1 MSLFFPLLAL
11 WVNQL
16 RNLCGATLVLPKAI
30 LHSTLYH
37 WGALSE
43 AEVLPKRPAGSFGKF
58 KISLPVYHQPVNQFY
73 SSFIQIIYMNLDLTK
88 RTALVCG
95 STQGLGYASAA
106 ELALLGCNV
115 ILMARSEEKLTAAI
129 KTLDQSKQQQHQWLV
144 ADFTDTSAVKLAID
158 EFVKNN
164 TVHILVN
171 NTGGPPGGAA
181 LTAKPEEFLA
191 AFNNHLINNHN
202 LVQAVVPGM
211 KAAGFGRII
220 NIISTSVK
228 SPIAGLGVSNTIR
241 AAVANWAK
249 TLATELGPF
258 GITVNNVLP
267 GFTKTVRADY
277 VIAAKAKA
285 NNTSEEE
292 VMKNLVAEIPVGRIG
307 EPEEFGAAVAFLCSP
322 AAAYINGINL
332 PVDGGRLGCL

>member
-1 MSLFFPLLAL
+1 
-11 WVNQL
+11 
-16 RNLCGATLVLPKAI
+16 
-30 LHSTLYH
+30 
-37 WGALSE
+37 
-43 AEVLPKRPAGSFGKF
+43 
-58 KISLPVYHQPVNQFY
+58 
-73 SSFIQIIYMNLDLTK
+73 MNLDLTK
-88 RTALVCG
+88 KTALVCG

-115 ILMARSEEKLTAAI
+115 VLMARNEDKLKEAV
-129 KTLDQSKQQQHQWLV
+129 KTLDISKGQQHQWLF
-144 ADFTDTSAVKLAID
+144 ADFSDNNVVKSLID
-158 EFVKNN
+158 EFVKKN

-181 LTAKPEEFLA
+181 LTAKPEEFLS

-202 LVQAVVPGM
+202 LAQAVVPGM
-211 KAAGFGRII
+211 KEAGFGRII

-228 SPIAGLGVSNTIR
+228 IPIKGLGVSNTIR

-277 VIAAKAKA
+277 VISAKAQSS
-285 NNTSEEE
+285 NISEEE
-292 VMKNLVAEIPVGRIG
+292 VMKSLVAEIPAGRIG
-307 EPEEFGAAVAFLCSP
+307 QPEEFGAVVAFLCSP

>member
-1 MSLFFPLLAL
+1 
-11 WVNQL
+11 
-16 RNLCGATLVLPKAI
+16 
-30 LHSTLYH
+30 
-37 WGALSE
+37 
-43 AEVLPKRPAGSFGKF
+43 
-58 KISLPVYHQPVNQFY
+58 
-73 SSFIQIIYMNLDLTK
+73 MNLDLTGK
-88 RTALVCG
+88 TAVVCG
-95 STQGLGYASAA
+95 STQGLGYASAV
-106 ELALLGCNV
+106 ELALLGCSV
-115 ILMARSEEKLTAAI
+115 VLMARNEEKLKEVV
-129 KTLDQSKQQQHQWLV
+129 KTLSQFKEQKHRYLV
-144 ADFTDTSAVKLAID
+144 ADFTDTVSVKASID
-158 EFVKNN
+158 AFVSSS

-171 NTGGPPGGAA
+171 NTGGPAGGPA
-181 LTAKPEEFLA
+181 LNAKPEEFLS
-191 AFNNHLINNHN
+191 AFNNHLINNHH
-202 LVQAVVPGM
+202 LTQAVVPGM

-277 VIAAKAKA
+277 VISSKAKA
-285 NNTSEEE
+285 ANITEEE
-292 VMKNLVAEIPVGRIG
+292 VMKNLVAEIPAGRIG
-307 EPEEFGAAVAFLCSP
+307 QPEEFGAAVAFLCSP